1 MAEPNIRLGATAAE
15 TAAIDEGLRSYM
27 LRVYNYMTVGT
38 AITGLT
44 AWLVANTALINLFYG
59 VSNGVVAPT
68 LLGMVAMFS
77 PLIFILAMS
86 FGVNRMKGSTLQVLF
101 LAVTVVFGVS
111 LSNILLTFTG
121 TSVARVFF
129 ITAGL
134 FGAMSLF
141 GYTTKRDLTK
151 LGSFL
156 FMGLIGIILASVVN
170 MFIGSSMMQF
180 VISVIGVLVFT
191 GLTAY
196 DTQRIKN
203 TYDAV
208 SHSGELMTKTAVMG
222 RVEPLPQLP
231 EPVHHADASAGQS
244 ELTQPSLRHW
254 KTRPSC
260 RVFFCLRAGCRPRFP
275 AAE

>member
-1 MAEPNIRLGATAAE
+1 MAEPTIRLGATTQ
-15 TAAIDEGLRSYM
+15 TAAVDAGLRAYM

-38 AITGLT
+38 AITGIT
-44 AWLVANTALINLFYG
+44 AWMVANTALFNVFYTARDG
-59 VSNGVVAPT
+59 VIGPSP
-68 LLGMVAMFS
+68 LGWIAMVS

-86 FGVNRMKGSTLQVLF
+86 FGVNRMKASTIQALF
-101 LAVTVVFGVS
+101 WAVTVVFGIS
-111 LSNILLTFTG
+111 LSTILLTFTG

-134 FGAMSLF
+134 FGAMSLY

-170 MFIGSSMMQF
+170 WFIGSSMMQF
-180 VISVIGVLVFT
+180 VISVLGVLIFT

-196 DTQRIKN
+196 DTQKIKN
-203 TYDAV
+203 TYDSV

-222 RVEPLPQLP
+222 ALNLYLDFLNLFMMLMHLLGNRN
-231 EPVHHADASAGQS
+231 
-244 ELTQPSLRHW
+244 
-254 KTRPSC
+254 
-260 RVFFCLRAGCRPRFP
+260 
-275 AAE
+275 

>member
-156 FMGLIGIILASVVN
+156 FMGLIGIILASVVK
-170 MFIGSSMMQF
+170 
-180 VISVIGVLVFT
+180 
-191 GLTAY
+191 
-196 DTQRIKN
+196 RIKN

-222 RVEPLPQLP
+222 ALNLYLNFLNLFIMLMHLLGNRN
-231 EPVHHADASAGQS
+231 
-244 ELTQPSLRHW
+244 
-254 KTRPSC
+254 
-260 RVFFCLRAGCRPRFP
+260 
-275 AAE
+275 

>member
-1 MAEPNIRLGATAAE
+1 MAKPNIRLGATTAPS
-15 TAAIDEGLRSYM
+15 AAIDAGLRTYM

-44 AWLVANTALINLFYG
+44 AWLVANTPLINLFYNTTQDG
-59 VSNGVVAPT
+59 FLTPS
-68 LLGMVAMFS
+68 LLGWAAVIS

-86 FGVNRMKGSTLQVLF
+86 FGLNKMKASTIQMLF
-101 LAVTVVFGVS
+101 WAVTIVFGIS

-134 FGAMSLF
+134 FGAMSLY

-170 MFIGSSMMQF
+170 IFIGSSMMQF
-180 VISVIGVLVFT
+180 VISVAGVLIFT

-196 DTQRIKN
+196 DTQKIKN
-203 TYDAV
+203 TYDSV

-222 RVEPLPQLP
+222 ALNLYLDFLNLFIMLMHLLGNRN
-231 EPVHHADASAGQS
+231 
-244 ELTQPSLRHW
+244 
-254 KTRPSC
+254 
-260 RVFFCLRAGCRPRFP
+260 
-275 AAE
+275 

>member
-1 MAEPNIRLGATAAE
+1 MAEPNIRLGATATE
-15 TAAIDEGLRSYM
+15 SAAIDAGLRSYM

-44 AWLVANTALINLFYG
+44 AWLVANTALINLFYTTTPEG
-59 VSNGVVAPT
+59 FLTPS
-68 LLGMVAMFS
+68 LLGWVAVIS

-86 FGVNRMKGSTLQVLF
+86 FGINRMKTSTIQLLF
-101 LAVTVVFGVS
+101 WAVTIVFGVS

-134 FGAMSLF
+134 FGAMSLY

-156 FMGLIGIILASVVN
+156 FMGLIGIIIASVVN
-170 MFIGSSMMQF
+170 MFIGSTMMQL

-196 DTQRIKN
+196 DTQKIKN

-222 RVEPLPQLP
+222 ALNLYLDFLNLFIMLMHLLGNRE
-231 EPVHHADASAGQS
+231 
-244 ELTQPSLRHW
+244 
-254 KTRPSC
+254 
-260 RVFFCLRAGCRPRFP
+260 
-275 AAE
+275 

>member
-222 RVEPLPQLP
+222 ALNLYLNFLNLFIMLMHLLGNRN
-231 EPVHHADASAGQS
+231 
-244 ELTQPSLRHW
+244 
-254 KTRPSC
+254 
-260 RVFFCLRAGCRPRFP
+260 
-275 AAE
+275 

>member
-1 MAEPNIRLGATAAE
+1 MADSNIRLGATATQ
-15 TAAIDEGLRSYM
+15 TAAIDEGLRAYM
-27 LRVYNYMTVGT
+27 LRVYNYMAVGT
-38 AITGLT
+38 AITGIT
-44 AWLVANTALINLFYG
+44 AWVVANTALRDVFYRVQDG
-59 VSNGVVAPT
+59 IAGPT
-68 LLGMVAMFS
+68 LLGWVAVIS

-86 FGVNRMKGSTLQVLF
+86 FGMNRMKSSTLQLLF
-101 LAVTVVFGVS
+101 WAVTVVFGVS
-111 LSNILLTFTG
+111 LSNIFMTFTG
-121 TSVARVFF
+121 ESVARVFF

-151 LGSFL
+151 FGSFL

-170 MFIGSSMMQF
+170 MFIGSTMMQF

-208 SHSGELMTKTAVMG
+208 SQNGELMAKSSIMG
-222 RVEPLPQLP
+222 ALNLYLNFLNLFIMLMHLLGNRN
-231 EPVHHADASAGQS
+231 
-244 ELTQPSLRHW
+244 
-254 KTRPSC
+254 
-260 RVFFCLRAGCRPRFP
+260 
-275 AAE
+275 